1 MSLLNKVRTLTLGAT
16 HDLIDKTID
25 LNNPSAVRQTV
36 RDLESKIT
44 ELKSNA
50 AIQDGN
56 LRTQIREQS
65 ELSARVET
73 DKATITKLM
82 ASTDPNAVAIYKSKA
97 NLVLQNQKHL
107 ADMSDSI
114 TSQQNIATQMK
125 ATVVGLE
132 AKHDQMV
139 SRVHELERLDRDTKA
154 KESAASAITAAGS
167 VAGNIDSISVDDLA
181 DRMRRRNDVASA
193 QFDQAAGSINTD
205 TPDSDDVNALL
216 ASLAPQTTVAK

>member
-1 MSLLNKVRTLTLGAT
+1 MSFLNKVRTLTLGAA
-16 HDLIDKTID
+16 HDLLDKAID
-25 LNNPSAVRQTV
+25 LNSPSAVRQSV
-36 RDLESKIT
+36 RDMEAAIT

-65 ELSARVET
+65 ELTATVAA
-73 DKATITKLM
+73 DKATIAKLLT
-82 ASTDPNAVAIYKSKA
+82 STDATAPAIAKAKA
-97 NLVLQNQKHL
+97 NLVIQNQKHL
-107 ADMSDSI
+107 SDMSDSI

-154 KESAASAITAAGS
+154 KESAASAINAAGS
-167 VAGNIDSISVDDLA
+167 VAGNIDSVSVDDLA

-205 TPDSDDVNALL
+205 APDSDDVNALL
-216 ASLAPQTTVAK
+216 ASLAPQTAVAK